1 MWDQTGIIPSTVSP
15 TYLTYIRN
23 CYNINIIYY
32 AGKTTHRCGTGQES
46 SPLLF
51 PPSRSLNDCGTTWT
65 MNMVVLPVQRRANMC
80 GLHRI

>member
-1 MWDQTGIIPSTVSP
+1 MQEKLPTDVGLDGIIPSTVSP

-51 PPSRSLNDCGTTWT
+51 PPTSFT
-65 MNMVVLPVQRRANMC
+65 
-80 GLHRI
+80 